1 MPAIATTTSM
11 VAGLVCLEM
20 YKLVQG
26 KPLDQFKNG
35 VCVCLCACMRECMR
49 DRESESKSEREIVCV
64 CVRVSLIV

>member
-35 VCVCLCACMRECMR
+35 VCVFVGMCA
-49 DRESESKSEREIVCV
+49 
-64 CVRVSLIV
+64 RVDLEVGGS